1 VFNEG
6 SRYADFDSNI
16 DEVAAWTIGGLVA
29 GKILAKVGIFAV
41 LAKFGKVIILG
52 LIAAGGFIW
61 RLITGRRKKN
71 EDENNDSSSNIE
83 DAKVIE

>member
-1 VFNEG
+1 
-6 SRYADFDSNI
+6 
-16 DEVAAWTIGGLVA
+16 
-29 GKILAKVGIFAV
+29 

-61 RLITGRRKKN
+61 RLITGKCKKN
-71 EDENNDSSSNIE
+71 DDDNDASSNIE